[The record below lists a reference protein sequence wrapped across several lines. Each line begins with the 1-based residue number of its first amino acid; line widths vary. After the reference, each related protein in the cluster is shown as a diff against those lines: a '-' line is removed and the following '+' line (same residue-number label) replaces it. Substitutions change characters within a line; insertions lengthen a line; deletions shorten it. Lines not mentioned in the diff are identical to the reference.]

1 MVENTENHFEQF
13 ENNIT
18 SRRELLPLW
27 IKIFCWIFMIM
38 GVASIGCLIVGALGN
53 TANLSLYGFETNE
66 PLSLIGL
73 FLVAIIL
80 FKAFTAFSLWFEK
93 DYAIKLGKVDTILGI
108 AICVASMLVI
118 PYLQENS
125 GFTIRLEIALLIPF
139 YIKLNKIKEQW
150 GD

>member
-1 MVENTENHFEQF
+1 M
-13 ENNIT
+13 
-18 SRRELLPLW
+18 
-27 IKIFCWIFMIM
+27 
-38 GVASIGCLIVGALGN
+38 
-53 TANLSLYGFETNE
+53 
-66 PLSLIGL
+66 IGL

-108 AICVASMLVI
+108 AICMASMVVI

-139 YIKLNKIKEQW
+139 YIKLNKIEEEW

>member
-1 MVENTENHFEQF
+1 MEENTENQFEQF
-13 ENNIT
+13 ENKII
-18 SRRELLPLW
+18 SRRVLLPLW

-38 GVASIGCLIVGALGN
+38 GIASIICLIVGALGS

-73 FLVAIIL
+73 FIVAIIL
-80 FKAFTAFSLWFEK
+80 FKGFTAYSLWFEK

-108 AICVASMLVI
+108 AICMASMVVI

-139 YIKLNKIKEQW
+139 YIKLNKIEEEW
-150 GD
+150 EN